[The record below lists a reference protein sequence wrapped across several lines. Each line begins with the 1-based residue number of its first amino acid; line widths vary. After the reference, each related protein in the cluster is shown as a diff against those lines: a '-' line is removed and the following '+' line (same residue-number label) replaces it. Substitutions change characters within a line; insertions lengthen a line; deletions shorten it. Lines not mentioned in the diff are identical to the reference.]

1 MGNKNLQVTIHI
13 LPNILRSKENQ
24 TMKFSHLTEY
34 IVRIVFFQNHAE
46 NEQDTLSQDFFL
58 FLENLMMR

>member
-24 TMKFSHLTEY
+24 TMKFSQLTEY